1 MAYLG
6 KYAFGNPDPA
16 EVWVTSSVNALDAE
30 VTDYALSQSTAA
42 PTDESAA
49 IHDTFVAWFLWGFI
63 CEIILPAGF
72 LLGGLATLFSSSLGM
87 CCIGLA
93 GCGKCCG
100 GIAWYIAGIVWRF
113 NAVGRYAS
121 GDEVVEQYTAGELLL
136 QQTQSGTFMKTYY
149 MITWIIMAVMCG
161 CSILAGL
168 GTCIAAMCCK

>member
-1 MAYLG
+1 M
-6 KYAFGNPDPA
+6 
-16 EVWVTSSVNALDAE
+16 
-30 VTDYALSQSTAA
+30 
-42 PTDESAA
+42 
-49 IHDTFVAWFLWGFI
+49 
-63 CEIILPAGF
+63 PAGF
-72 LLGGLATLFSSSLGM
+72 LLGGLAALLSPSLAM
-87 CCIGLA
+87 CCFGLA